1 MLALRSLIAAVS
13 FDRGG
18 FRPQSA
24 LASFHLWT
32 ISEIFSSADG
42 TVQFIELVSSGPA
55 ETATGPAEIRTDS
68 GKVWEFPFNLSGSTL
83 NKRLLI
89 ATDNFES
96 IPGAVTPNFSASPA
110 LPADFFNP
118 ASDRI
123 RLFHPTFGEFHSR
136 TFTNVPTDNVF
147 SRVFTP
153 TQTDVANSPQ
163 NFTGEVGSINRG
175 DYNSDGI
182 VDMAD
187 YVVWRKTFNEPVTP
201 AGRGADGDT
210 DGSVDDGDL
219 AVWTSALR
227 QSNRRRIAWQR
238 RWLRRRGA
246 GTIDRLAG
254 HDCIER
260 AASPAATADSS
271 TSRAM
276 PCYQL
281 QVELPCALSDCIGEC
296 GSFRR

>member
-1 MLALRSLIAAVS
+1 MPALRLLVALFLLIAAT
-13 FDRGG
+13 FT
-18 FRPQSA
+18 PQSA

-42 TVQFIELVSSGPA
+42 TVQFIELVSAGPA
-55 ETATGPAEIRTDS
+55 ETSTSPAEIRTDS
-68 GKVWEFPFNLSGSTL
+68 GKVYEFPSPNLTGSTL

-123 RLFHPTFGEFHSR
+123 RLFHPTHGEFHSR
-136 TFTNVPTDNVF
+136 TFTSVPTDNVF
-147 SRVFTP
+147 SRIFTP

-182 VDMAD
+182 VDSAD
-187 YVVWRKTFNEPVTP
+187 YVVWRKTFNEPVSP

-219 AVWTSALR
+219 AVWTLRFGSQIVGALPGSGGGQSGVAPEPSALMLVLIGGATFF
-227 QSNRRRIAWQR
+227 RRRR
-238 RWLRRRGA
+238 
-246 GTIDRLAG
+246 
-254 HDCIER
+254 
-260 AASPAATADSS
+260 
-271 TSRAM
+271 
-276 PCYQL
+276 
-281 QVELPCALSDCIGEC
+281 
-296 GSFRR
+296 